1 MSTKRRIINDHV
13 LKCRK
18 HPRLGSISQ
27 KPKTKLNNP
36 LSRDDFLKLNSIY
49 IFKMWAIFLFVGM
62 ILKVADTGLL
72 SVIGIS
78 LIFLFLITIL
88 VYSKYPLC
96 RIHAR
101 KTLLVSPES
110 LEIILFLIGHLLWIL
125 IYTGLVLILIS
136 KVIGLF
142 QPYTLQML
150 LRNDILFLVSTGVA
164 GVTYYFLVKLF
175 SSRLQFYET

>member
-1 MSTKRRIINDHV
+1 M
-13 LKCRK
+13 
-18 HPRLGSISQ
+18 LGSLFQ

-36 LSRDDFLKLNSIY
+36 LSRDDFLKLNSVF

-62 ILKVADTGLL
+62 ILIVADTGPL

-88 VYSKYPLC
+88 VYSRYPLC
-96 RIHAR
+96 RIHAKR
-101 KTLLVSPES
+101 TLLVAPEG
-110 LEIILFLIGHLLWIL
+110 LEMILFFIGHLLWIL

-150 LRNDILFLVSTGVA
+150 LRNDILFVVSVGAA
-164 GVTYYFLVKLF
+164 GVTYHFLVKLF